1 MKIEQYHSLSVC
13 GGAFGER
20 TFSTQLQRHG
30 YPPMFSRSYAL
41 GVRLLRRSP

>member
-1 MKIEQYHSLSVC
+1 MKAAWYHAMFVRGWAL
-13 GGAFGER
+13 GER

-30 YPPMFSRSYAL
+30 YPPMFSRSYVL